1 MGNAQSLTGNL
12 LATLLIAVF
21 PTLSGAFAPASA
33 ADNELSLVG
42 TISSPSG
49 EKISGVTVSVKG
61 EGQTITT
68 SVFTDQAG
76 NFYFPSMQPGKYRV
90 WAQALSF
97 ETVSNDVAVP
107 STAHHDFVLKPMN
120 DLERQIRQLPG
131 DLLIAALPEDTPD
144 DLRMKRLVRNNCT
157 GCHTPSYV
165 LQHRFDEA
173 GWTAIIELMKR
184 VNVGGI
190 FQGEDKAPNP
200 ILDFNQKELAAY
212 LARARGP
219 GESAMKIKLRPRPSG
234 EAARAVVKEYDVPIE
249 PELALGDKVKTMDGA
264 DWSLGT
270 PSRPGSILHD
280 AWAGPDGNLWY
291 TVSGLN
297 RRATIGRI
305 DAKTGQAKEFI
316 VPAKNGL
323 AAPTHGM
330 AFDNNGI
337 MWFDVNPG
345 RRSLGR
351 VDPRTEKIDVFETPA
366 SMSPL
371 GGAVTVDV
379 DGKGKIWASAPDGA
393 LRFDPETQ
401 QFTEFKSVTYKTK
414 NGNGTTY
421 GMAADRDGNGW
432 WAQMPI
438 DIIGKSDIATGKSHE
453 IKLPP
458 VTAELERLRPEERK
472 YYEQASPLDFNTPV
486 PWAQGPRRMG
496 TDKNGDVLWVGNSWG
511 GSLTRINTRT
521 LETTI
526 VPMPDPGSQ
535 QPYHVAVDRNH
546 NAWTNMWTTDQIAKY
561 DPSSSQWS
569 FYDLPTR
576 GSEARYLSLSERDG
590 KLQVIVPYARTSKIA
605 VVTFRSEQELQSLR
619 SQLRP

>member
-1 MGNAQSLTGNL
+1 MGNAQSLTRNWCL
-12 LATLLIAVF
+12 
-21 PTLSGAFAPASA
+21 AFAIAASPLIGAWQNPAAAENDLSLAGSISA
-33 ADNELSLVG
+33 A
-42 TISSPSG
+42 SG
-49 EKISGVTVSVKG
+49 EKLSGVTVSAKA

-68 SVFTDQAG
+68 SVFTDESG
-76 NFYFPSMQPGKYRV
+76 NFYFSAMPPGKYRV

-97 ETVSNDVAVP
+97 EAAAKEVTLPAAP
-107 STAHHDFVLKPMN
+107 RQDFVLTSITDP
-120 DLERQIRQLPG
+120 ERQIRQLPG
-131 DLLIAALPEDTPD
+131 DLLIAALPEETPD

-173 GWTAIIELMKR
+173 GWNAILELMKR

-190 FQGEDKAPNP
+190 FQGEDKPPNP
-200 ILDFNQKELAAY
+200 VLEANQKELAAY

-234 EAARAVVKEYDVPIE
+234 EAARAVIKEYDVPIE
-249 PELALGDKVKTMDGA
+249 SELALGDRVKTMDGA
-264 DWSLGT
+264 DWGLGT
-270 PSRPGSILHD
+270 PSRLGSILHD
-280 AWAGPDGNLWY
+280 AWAGPNGDLWY

-297 RRATIGRI
+297 RRATIGRV
-305 DAKTGQAKEFI
+305 DAKTGQTKEFM

-330 AFDNNGI
+330 VLDQQGI
-337 MWFDVNPG
+337 LWFDVNPG

-351 VDPRTEKIDVFETPA
+351 VDPRTEKIDVFESPA

-393 LRFDPETQ
+393 LRFDPQTQ
-401 QFTEFKSVTYKTK
+401 QFTEFKSVTFKTR

-438 DIIGKSDIATGKSHE
+438 DVIGKSDIASGKSQE

-472 YYEQASPLDFNTPV
+472 YYEQASPLDFNTPL
-486 PWAQGPRRMG
+486 PWSQGPRRMG

-511 GSLTRINTRT
+511 GSLTRIDTKT
-521 LETTI
+521 LETSI

-535 QPYHVAVDRNH
+535 QPYHVAVDKNH
-546 NAWTNMWTTDQIAKY
+546 NAWTNMWTTDQVAKY
-561 DPSSSQWS
+561 DPSTSKWS

-576 GSEARYLSLSERDG
+576 GSEARYLSLSERDN
-590 KLQVIVPYARTSKIA
+590 KLEVIVPYSRTSKIA
-605 VVTFRSEQELQSLR
+605 VVSFRSEQEVQNLK
-619 SQLRP
+619 SQLRQ